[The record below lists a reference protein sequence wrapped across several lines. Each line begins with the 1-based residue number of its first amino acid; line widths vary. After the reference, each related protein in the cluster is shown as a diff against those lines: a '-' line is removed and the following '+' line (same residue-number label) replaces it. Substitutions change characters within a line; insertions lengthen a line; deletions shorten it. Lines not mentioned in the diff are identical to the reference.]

1 MLKIDWRALACTAAL
16 GATALLPAQAALVTF
31 DDVALPLL
39 LGDGQTFTS
48 GGFSFRQSGDFGTVD
63 TVAGSFFGNV
73 PANPTGRYYSGFND
87 SGVTMTTGNTR
98 ALLLGGFKAAFLP
111 EVPGFYDLGEEVG
124 RLVAQYTTFA
134 GVSGVETFSL
144 GGAVAGGLFNY
155 VTYSGAA
162 LGALSQPLSSVTF
175 FACAFDL
182 RGNCTNPSTNV
193 AQFALDNIRAEVPV
207 PGTLALAALGFVA
220 LGAVRRRSAR

>member
-1 MLKIDWRALACTAAL
+1 MLKIDWRAVACMAAL
-16 GATALLPAQAALVTF
+16 GATAMVPAQAALVTF
-31 DDVALPLL
+31 EDVAPSLYDS
-39 LGDGQTFTS
+39 GDSFSS
-48 GGFSFRQSGDFGTVD
+48 GGFSFRQAGGFGTVD

-87 SGVTMTTGNTR
+87 GGVTMATGNTR

-134 GVSGVETFSL
+134 GVTGVETFSL
-144 GGAVAGGLFNY
+144 GGANAAGLFSY
-155 VTYSGAA
+155 ITYSGAA

-175 FACAFDL
+175 SACAFDL
-182 RGNCTNPSTNV
+182 RGNCVNPSINV
-193 AQFALDNIRAEVPV
+193 AQFALDNISAEVPE
-207 PGTLALAALGFVA
+207 PGSLVLAAFGIAA